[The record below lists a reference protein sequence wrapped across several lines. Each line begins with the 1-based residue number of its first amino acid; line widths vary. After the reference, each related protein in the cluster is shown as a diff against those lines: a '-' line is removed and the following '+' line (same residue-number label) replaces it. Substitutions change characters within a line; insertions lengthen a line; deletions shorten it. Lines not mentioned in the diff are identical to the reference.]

1 MRIGTDILEFN
12 EFPIFTNGDEKRF
25 FQDNFSKHEIK
36 HTILKKNPNIEF
48 ARLFSIKESL
58 LKADNTLLN
67 INFNKIQILS
77 KQGEISFKSFS
88 ISSSITNKYCVSIV
102 MSFNSN

>member
-1 MRIGTDILEFN
+1 MVVKGNPYNKWENPPQSINNIRPSLISPVFHRE
-12 EFPIFTNGDEKRF
+12 
-25 FQDNFSKHEIK
+25 
-36 HTILKKNPNIEF
+36 NPNIEF

-102 MSFNSN
+102 MSFNSI